1 MGHTLQATAPGVFVA
16 IVSTILEK
24 GNPDEDVA
32 PSLTM
37 LGPFL
42 KQFMSVTT
50 TYEPVSDGIADRCF
64 ISKSFD
70 ATSHFASDCDHLLS
84 LYKRVSGEELDM
96 NINADSI
103 EGDYWVK
110 NGIFYVYGSSS

>member
-1 MGHTLQATAPGVFVA
+1 
-16 IVSTILEK
+16 LEK
-24 GNPDEDVA
+24 GNPYEDVA
-32 PSLTM
+32 PGLTM

-42 KQFMSVTT
+42 KRFTSVTT
-50 TYEPVSDGIADRCF
+50 TYEPVLDGIAYRYF

-96 NINADSI
+96 NINADSV
-103 EGDYWVK
+103 EGDY
-110 NGIFYVYGSSS
+110 